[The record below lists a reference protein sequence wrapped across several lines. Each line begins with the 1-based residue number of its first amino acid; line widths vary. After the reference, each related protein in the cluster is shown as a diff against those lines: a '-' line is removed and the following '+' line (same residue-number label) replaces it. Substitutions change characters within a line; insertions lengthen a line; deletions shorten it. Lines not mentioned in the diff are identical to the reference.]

1 MSATGAG
8 DQMRS
13 SQMSEVWRP
22 NFDLKDC
29 KIKQDIM
36 DPPPSYQ
43 SLQAL
48 LQRGMQKFNHEMS
61 LSVEVQG
68 VYALPDEWT
77 TKIVS
82 FKTL

>member
-13 SQMSEVWRP
+13 SQMSDVWRP

-29 KIKQDIM
+29 KIKQEIM

-48 LQRGMQKFNHEMS
+48 LQRGMQKFNAETS
-61 LSVEVQG
+61 VTVEVQG
-68 VYALPDEWT
+68 IYALPDEWT
-77 TKIVS
+77 SKLVS
-82 FKTL
+82 FTNL